1 MTPLSND
8 PVTIPC
14 PVCETPFEPVGKR
27 RYCRDA
33 CRVAAHRRRHATAH
47 PLEDVPPAPPREPRR
62 ARTVYQCPT
71 CDGRVLGE
79 QRCND
84 CGTFMRRL
92 GTGGPCP
99 CCDEPVTID
108 ELLNP

>member
-1 MTPLSND
+1 MIPSSND

-14 PVCETPFEPVGKR
+14 PVCATPFQPIGKR

-33 CRVAAHRRRHATAH
+33 CRVAAHRRRHRAPDT
-47 PLEDVPPAPPREPRR
+47 PEVLPPAGQSRR
-62 ARTVYQCPT
+62 THTVYQCPS
-71 CDGRVLGE
+71 CDGRALGE
-79 QRCND
+79 QRCDD

-92 GTGGPCP
+92 GPGGLCP
-99 CCDEPVTID
+99 GCDEPVTIE